1 VLPVTLPPPQR
12 VALVVHP
19 KRPIAESLAVLE
31 RWASQRGVDVVQ
43 IHTLAPIDRD
53 LAPRGEAEPGDLIVA
68 LGGDGTV
75 LSALRAAAPVAAPV
89 LGVACGS
96 LGVLTAVPAPDLAD
110 ALERVYAGD
119 WAPHHLPALAIHPAN
134 GLDEWAVN
142 DFVAVRHGAG
152 QLVASVF
159 VDDEL
164 YVRIAGDGVIVA
176 TALGSS
182 GYSMAA
188 GGPLLARD
196 TGAFVFTPLAM
207 HGGSAPPV
215 VVSASST
222 IRVELYPSFAGFDI
236 EIDGHNQDADDL
248 AYTITLQ
255 EDKLSLVAFDG
266 ASNRLRRLR
275 ERQLIRDSPRLLAR
289 DDRNVRAQPPS

>member
-1 VLPVTLPPPQR
+1 MTLPPPQR

-19 KRPIAESLAVLE
+19 KRPIAESLAVLQ
-31 RWASQRGVDVVQ
+31 RWARQRRLDVVQ
-43 IHTLAPIDRD
+43 VHTLTPVERD
-53 LAPRGEAEPGDLIVA
+53 LAPRGTAEPGDLVVA

-89 LGVACGS
+89 LGAACGS
-96 LGVLTAVPAPDLAD
+96 LGVLTAVPAAALGS
-110 ALERVYAGD
+110 ALERVYVGD
-119 WAPHHLPALAIHPAN
+119 WTPRRLPALALHPAD
-134 GLDEWAVN
+134 GPDEWAVN

-164 YVRIAGDGVIVA
+164 YVRLAGDGVIVA
-176 TALGSS
+176 TPLGSS

-207 HGGSAPPV
+207 HAGSAPPL
-215 VVSASST
+215 VVSARSA
-222 IRVELYPSFAGFDI
+222 IRIELHPGFAGFEI
-236 EIDGHNQDADDL
+236 EIDGHNHDARDL
-248 AYTITLQ
+248 TYTITLE
-255 EDKLSLVAFDG
+255 EDKLALVAFDG
-266 ASNRLRRLR
+266 ASGRLTRLR
-275 ERQLIRDSPRLLAR
+275 ERRLISDSARVLAR
-289 DDRNVRAQPPS
+289 DDRPVPAFPAPESS